1 MAKTGRGLE
10 TDPLFF
16 ETLSAFRGWLEL
28 HHSTHRELWIGLHHR
43 QSGTPGISYKEAVDT
58 ALCFG
63 WIDGVRKAQGPASYK
78 IRFSPRRKSSI
89 WSAINLRRVKE
100 LEKLGL
106 MAEPGLKAY
115 HGRDLRKQKLYSFE
129 NRPRTL
135 PPRYITLFRQ
145 KKRALAYYRSQ
156 PPWYRRTTAWW
167 ILSAKR
173 EETRLRRLKIL
184 IDHCERGIWLGAL
197 QQSAAR
203 ARREA

>member
-1 MAKTGRGLE
+1 MTKTGRGVE
-10 TDPLFF
+10 TDPLFL
-16 ETLSAFRGWLEL
+16 ETPSAFREWLEL
-28 HHSTHRELWIGLHHR
+28 HHSTHRELWLGLHHR
-43 QSGTPGISYKEAVDT
+43 KSGTPGISYKEALDA

-89 WSAINLRRVKE
+89 WSVINLRRVKE

-106 MAEPGLKAY
+106 MAEPGLKVY
-115 HGRDLRKQKLYSFE
+115 RDRDRRKQGMYSFE

-135 PPRYITLFRQ
+135 PPRYITLFRK

-156 PPWYRRTTAWW
+156 AWWYRRTTAWW

-173 EETRLRRLKIL
+173 EETQLRRLKIL
-184 IDHCERGIWLGAL
+184 IDHCEKRIWLAAL
-197 QQSAAR
+197 QRNPAR